1 MFMKIDEE
9 IITNV
14 DIKNEYRYLVSVKN
28 LKTLNKNQLLE
39 IAKKNVFSDKI
50 KEIDLKKN
58 FDDLILNNEYL
69 NNVIENM
76 YKNLNL
82 NNFDEFQ
89 NYLETNN

>member
-1 MFMKIDEE
+1 MKIDDE

-69 NNVIENM
+69 NNV
-76 YKNLNL
+76 
-82 NNFDEFQ
+82 
-89 NYLETNN
+89 